1 MKKTK
6 IVFAV
11 IFTASVG
18 LAIVAACLGN
28 SILSLMISVLSVLY
42 LVCFILSEIAIDLS
56 RIVSLHEMEAMSKV
70 YQVISKVA
78 ADQALADS
86 ISKSSKEALE
96 NLRERIERN
105 EEAKDNCKSPASEE
119 EQKEPTTEE
128 K

>member
-18 LAIVAACLGN
+18 LAIVAACLGDT
-28 SILSLMISVLSVLY
+28 IQSLLMSVVSVLY
-42 LVCFILSEIAIDLS
+42 LVCFILSVIEDHLS
-56 RIVSLHEMEAMSKV
+56 KIVSLKEIETFGNTLDILQEIKRNIEAQEMVKSK
-70 YQVISKVA
+70 
-78 ADQALADS
+78 DT
-86 ISKSSKEALE
+86 
-96 NLRERIERN
+96 NT
-105 EEAKDNCKSPASEE
+105 CKAPASEE

>member
-11 IFTASVG
+11 IFTVSVG

-28 SILSLMISVLSVLY
+28 PIQSLLISVLSVLY
-42 LVCFILSEIAIDLS
+42 LVCFILSVIEDHLS
-56 RIVSLHEMEAMSKV
+56 KIVSLLEIRTLGHTLNILTQIKRNIEAQEMMKSK
-70 YQVISKVA
+70 
-78 ADQALADS
+78 DT
-86 ISKSSKEALE
+86 
-96 NLRERIERN
+96 NT
-105 EEAKDNCKSPASEE
+105 CKAPASEE

>member
-11 IFTASVG
+11 IFTVSVG

-28 SILSLMISVLSVLY
+28 SIQSLLISVLSVLY
-42 LVCFILSEIAIDLS
+42 LVCFILSVIEDHLS
-56 RIVSLHEMEAMSKV
+56 KIVSLKEIESFGNTLNLLEAMKRNIEAQEMVKSK
-70 YQVISKVA
+70 
-78 ADQALADS
+78 DT
-86 ISKSSKEALE
+86 
-96 NLRERIERN
+96 NT
-105 EEAKDNCKSPASEE
+105 CKAPASDE

>member
-28 SILSLMISVLSVLY
+28 SIQSLLISVLSVLY
-42 LVCFILSEIAIDLS
+42 LVCFILSVIEDHLS
-56 RIVSLHEMEAMSKV
+56 KIVSLFEIRTLGHTLDILTQIKRNIEAQEMVKSK
-70 YQVISKVA
+70 
-78 ADQALADS
+78 DT
-86 ISKSSKEALE
+86 ET
-96 NLRERIERN
+96 
-105 EEAKDNCKSPASEE
+105 CKAPESEK

>member
-28 SILSLMISVLSVLY
+28 TIQSLFMLVLSVLY
-42 LVCFILSEIAIDLS
+42 LVCFILSVIEDHLS
-56 RIVSLHEMEAMSKV
+56 KIVSLKEIETFGNTLDILQKIKRNIEAQEMVKSK
-70 YQVISKVA
+70 
-78 ADQALADS
+78 DT
-86 ISKSSKEALE
+86 
-96 NLRERIERN
+96 NT
-105 EEAKDNCKSPASEE
+105 CKAPEPEE

>member
-28 SILSLMISVLSVLY
+28 YILSLMISVLSVLY
-42 LVCFILSEIAIDLS
+42 LACFILSVIEDHLS
-56 RIVSLHEMEAMSKV
+56 KIVSLKEIETLGSHLDILQMIKRNIEAQKMVKSK
-70 YQVISKVA
+70 
-78 ADQALADS
+78 DT
-86 ISKSSKEALE
+86 
-96 NLRERIERN
+96 NT
-105 EEAKDNCKSPASEE
+105 CKAPVSEK
-119 EQKEPTTEE
+119 EQKEQTTDST